1 MNLHRPAARA
11 VSRAIAAAAAA
22 LVAACASHAAAPLH
36 DTAPPRDDT
45 ELIRL
50 EDARRLD
57 IVIDHVLDFREGLL
71 RESLDRGRVDRADR
85 ASAAK
90 RRLAELMLMLDAT
103 GDLDVEASV
112 DRDLARMVL
121 DGAVL
126 DLAIAAE
133 RESVLRKLAGPA
145 TALAFLADPDPPSA
159 ATIALLAGGADDVY
173 PVASTPDDEVAPRD
187 LRSAAQRNRQVAG
200 LLRTRGAQCQVLDAA
215 HGAEAHV
222 GANEAAGRAEDLAK
236 RLDERA
242 EKAEKDAD
250 RFTSPAGRA
259 TFVARLATHHGVDA
273 TPEELVAFG
282 EAMLA
287 ETTRDLEALAAAEF
301 PGRTWKQALEEVRAD
316 HAQPAQMPAEALAA
330 AESARDFTIR
340 EGFVTIP
347 NAARLAHIEMVD
359 DNSAKSY
366 PFAAY
371 SFRRPTSDGESGRY
385 VVSPGATWMDDA
397 QRDERLRGNCR
408 AWTRVV
414 AAHETWPGHH
424 LQFWVADHAVPRI
437 RREVTTPVF
446 VEGWGL
452 YCEGL
457 LQRHGWIAT
466 PAQRLVR
473 LVMRAWRASRVI
485 LDVKLH
491 CEAMPPKDAIDF
503 LVEHVAM
510 PRDGATAEVRRYCD
524 QPTQPFAY
532 AWGCREIERLYSDE
546 QARLGAAFDER
557 AFHDRLL
564 RCGAIPFPLVRR
576 LFGYADR

>member
-1 MNLHRPAARA
+1 MEHRRQATRL
-11 VSRAIAAAAAA
+11 VTRAIAASALALLASCSSPTDAAIPATP
-22 LVAACASHAAAPLH
+22 S
-36 DTAPPRDDT
+36 RNDT
-45 ELIRL
+45 ELVRATAALRL
-50 EDARRLD
+50 ARTL
-57 IVIDHVLDFREGLL
+57 DHVLAFRDGLL
-71 RESLDRGRVDRADR
+71 REALERGRVDRAGR
-85 ASAAK
+85 AEAAT
-90 RRLAELMLMLDAT
+90 RRLAELMLMLDAA

-133 RESVLRKLAGPA
+133 REPALRHLAGPA

-159 ATIALLAGGADDVY
+159 ATIELLAGGADDVY
-173 PVASTPDDEVAPRD
+173 PAATTPDDDAPPRD
-187 LRSAAQRNRQVAG
+187 LRGAAQRNRQVAQ
-200 LLRTRGAQCQVLDAA
+200 LLRTRGAQCQVMDAEK
-215 HGAEAHV
+215 GAAARVAAIEAS
-222 GANEAAGRAEDLAK
+222 NRADEMAK

-242 EKAEKDAD
+242 EKLSKDGD
-250 RFTSPAGRA
+250 WFESPCGRA
-259 TFVARLATHHGVDA
+259 TFVARLATRHGVDA
-273 TPEELVAFG
+273 SPEDLVRFG
-282 EAMLA
+282 ETMLA
-287 ETTRDLEALAAAEF
+287 RTTRELEALAAAEF
-301 PGRTWKQALEEVRAD
+301 PGRTWKQALDEVRAD
-316 HAQPAQMPAEALAA
+316 HAKPAEMPAEALAA
-330 AESARDFTIR
+330 AISARDFTIR

-347 NAARLAHIEMVD
+347 EGARLAHIEMVD
-359 DNSAKSY
+359 DAMAKSY

-371 SFRRPTSDGESGRY
+371 SFRRPTPDGESGRY
-385 VVSPGATWMDDA
+385 VVSPGATWMDEA

-424 LQFWVADHAVPRI
+424 LQFWVADNSVPRI

-457 LQRHGWIAT
+457 LLRHGWIAT
-466 PAQRLVR
+466 PAERLVR
-473 LVMRAWRASRVI
+473 LVMRAWRESRVI

-491 CEAMPPKDAIDF
+491 CEAMKPADAIQF
-503 LVEHVAM
+503 LVDNVAM
-510 PRDGATAEVRRYCD
+510 PRDGATAEVRRYCE

-532 AWGCREIERLYSDE
+532 AWGCREIESLYADE
-546 QARLGAAFDER
+546 QTRLGAAFDEC